1 MPLQYN
7 PTDSRFLTVAQSRT
21 NNGQKDIRIILDL
34 PTNDFYSLDDDGNFN
49 VIGASGGTQTLAD
62 VLDIGNTTG
71 PNNILIDDGQSV
83 NMDNGSILRK
93 GTTDGALG
101 GAKGIA
107 QICSIN
113 YELKWE
119 AGRLY
124 VMQQDGFTIRQVL
137 FQFNVAPTIDD
148 DDTKG
153 YVVGS
158 RWTLDNGR
166 IYVCSDNTTGAAV
179 WTQQTISIDYTEY
192 VAFVTQSGATAPT
205 AVVVDKND
213 TGFVFTYGYTSTGQY
228 TIIATGA
235 FPDKNKVI
243 PYFNSQVNQ
252 GFTTIGWSD
261 ADTRYVATTDTS
273 AVLTNGQFEGNL
285 VIRIYN

>member
-49 VIGASGGTQTLAD
+49 VIGASGGTT
-62 VLDIGNTTG
+62 
-71 PNNILIDDGQSV
+71 
-83 NMDNGSILRK
+83 
-93 GTTDGALG
+93 
-101 GAKGIA
+101 
-107 QICSIN
+107 
-113 YELKWE
+113 
-119 AGRLY
+119 
-124 VMQQDGFTIRQVL
+124 
-137 FQFNVAPTIDD
+137 
-148 DDTKG
+148 
-153 YVVGS
+153 
-158 RWTLDNGR
+158 
-166 IYVCSDNTTGAAV
+166 
-179 WTQQTISIDYTEY
+179 IDYTEY

-213 TGFVFTYGYTSTGQY
+213 TGFVFTYGYTSTGSY

-261 ADTRYVATTDTS
+261 ADTLYVATTDTS

-285 VIRIYN
+285 VIKIYN